1 MVFDSFVCFFTWR
14 FSEKKSRKKNSFEK
28 TLAHK
33 KIKTLQNREKLGIAR
48 THLALNDEAQ
58 GNYRP
63 AAAYIGV
70 LFVSFWIL
78 LSYMVCGDFFFQ
90 VFFFFFVVLSSPPS
104 LSVSCPFFLFLSQ
117 VPKLKSL
124 SHSLPPLSLSL
135 SLSLSLP
142 PPTCS

>member
-78 LSYMVCGDFFFQ
+78 LSYMVCGDFFFK
-90 VFFFFFVVLSSPPS
+90 FFFFSLSSSRALPLSPS
-104 LSVSCPFFLFLSQ
+104 LVLFFSFSHKSQ
-117 VPKLKSL
+117 N
-124 SHSLPPLSLSL
+124 SHLSLPLSPP